1 MDQASGLRESSL
13 QPLLCLSRDEKQR
26 CRCRERWP
34 DKGKLR
40 LQESRSLVLPGICFL
55 NLLFKVRRP
64 GVSHQQPH
72 QQRGGHREASLI
84 EESNWNETKN
94 QAGAA
99 PEPDVLMKHVKYDDS
114 KNKQEVFHGG
124 QKLTR
129 PSGRVKLL
137 YPQITQSRRQSA
149 NLWIK
154 VRTLAGR
161 DLGAQGTGVLTVNVM
176 SLDHAVESLAIDG
189 EHAGRGLLVAARVFE
204 HTSNVPSL
212 DL

>member
-1 MDQASGLRESSL
+1 
-13 QPLLCLSRDEKQR
+13 
-26 CRCRERWP
+26 
-34 DKGKLR
+34 
-40 LQESRSLVLPGICFL
+40 
-55 NLLFKVRRP
+55 
-64 GVSHQQPH
+64 
-72 QQRGGHREASLI
+72 LI